1 MKTFLQELAED
12 LFVKQRYETSEC
24 VVLLPSLRARAFFN
38 DAITSITQTPVWQ
51 PHYTSIDEIMAKAS
65 GLQLGDRIKLISVLF
80 KVYED
85 AFKGDQE
92 KSFNTFDRFYHW
104 GDMLISDFDMIDK
117 YMINAN
123 NLLRNIT
130 DIKEIEADLSYINVD
145 LQKIIKFWSNVLP
158 DVSLSEQKQR
168 FLKVWE
174 KLPTIYENFRQAL
187 KDEGIG
193 YAGMLYRATAK
204 RIQDGENLN
213 LEHKRYIIA
222 GFNALS
228 ESEKILF
235 NYLKSE
241 HNAEFYWDYDN
252 YHVDNHGHEA
262 GRFLRPNLKS
272 YAPKSEISHTN
283 FSTTDKQLSVTACV
297 SNISQVKHIINKLP
311 KKGLNKDTAIVLTD
325 ESLLEPLLH
334 SLPDTVDGEKL
345 KVNVTMGYPLKNT
358 LAYSFIETLLT
369 LQSHARKDKDSDK
382 PSHFYHKDVTWVLSH
397 PYMKNLCERE
407 ANIIAN
413 HIRNQHL
420 VSIESTLFNAPIV
433 INNKFTIE
441 CPEVLRQV
449 FVKHNDWKSLN
460 SYIISTLNR
469 VAANYANEICEYQ
482 AATKDTDVDEHSTQ
496 HRLIEEKRHQLEH
509 INKAIDET
517 TKLARSIENCGI
529 AEFSN
534 ELYSTILRRHLQS
547 IKIAYDGQPLEGL
560 QVLGILETRC
570 LDFKNVIIL
579 SMTDANFPG
588 NHTDQAS
595 CIPYGLRLA
604 YHMPT
609 PEDHEAVYAYYFYR
623 LLQRAE
629 RVDML
634 YCSRADDKS
643 TGECS
648 RYIYQLE
655 FESGHTISKHS
666 VGVNVTIEQEQALE
680 VAKDDAVM
688 KSLERFI
695 DNSDASLSPTAL
707 FRYVECPLKFYFASI
722 ARIRTRNELTDKI
735 DAPTFGNILHKA
747 MEQLYKDF
755 LFTEESGKVGEE
767 SKLKPKYNQNEIITK
782 IIEDYDKWEQENKSK
797 KEQNLEQQGNSSIIE
812 KYVDDAIIKLL
823 YDSKNIEPQDFP
835 GDTQLVKDIIIKY
848 IRHGILRHDS
858 KRENAKVMAL
868 ERVIDYRYEIED
880 ENGKKSIKI
889 SGIADRI
896 DELTENTIQLIDYKS
911 GATPH
916 LEFAGIDSLFNGKY
930 QQRISNI
937 FQTLLY
943 SMILSRKCP
952 NMKVKPSLYYASRM
966 LNDKYSP
973 FISIKE
979 QRGAGEVIED
989 YRVVGEEYETKLTN
1003 IFKEM
1008 FNKDIPFRQAEDIN
1022 TCNRCDYRKICKLIN
1037 EPSY

>member
-1 MKTFLQELAED
+1 MKTFLHELAEN

-38 DAITSITQTPVWQ
+38 DAITSISQTPIWQ

-85 AFKGDQE
+85 AFKQDQE
-92 KSFNTFDRFYHW
+92 KSFHTFDRFYHW

-123 NLLRNIT
+123 SLLRNIT
-130 DIKEIEADLSYINVD
+130 DIKEIEADVSYIHVD
-145 LQKIIKFWSNVLP
+145 LQKVIKFWSNVLP

-174 KLPTIYENFRQAL
+174 KLPTIYENFRNAL
-187 KDEGIG
+187 IGEGIG
-193 YAGMLYRATAK
+193 YAGMLYRATAE
-204 RIQDGENLN
+204 RIQKGENLN

-252 YHVDNHGHEA
+252 YYVDNHGHEA

-283 FSTTDKQLSVTACV
+283 FSTTNKQLSVTACV

-369 LQSHARKDKDSDK
+369 LQSHARKEKDGDK

-407 ANIIAN
+407 ANLIAN

-420 VSIESTLFNAPIV
+420 VSIESTLFDAPIA
-433 INNKFTIE
+433 INNKVTIE
-441 CPEVLRQV
+441 CPEVIRQV

-460 SYIISTLNR
+460 DYIISTLNR
-469 VAANYANEICEYQ
+469 IAANYANEISEYQ
-482 AATKDTDVDEHSTQ
+482 AATKDTDIDEHSTQ
-496 HRLIEEKRHQLEH
+496 HSLIDEKRHQLEH

-517 TKLARSIENCGI
+517 NKLARSIENCGI

-595 CIPYGLRLA
+595 CIPYSLRLA

-629 RVDML
+629 KVDML

-680 VAKDDAVM
+680 VKKDDAVM

-707 FRYVECPLKFYFASI
+707 FRYVECPLKFYFASV

-735 DAPTFGNILHKA
+735 DAPTFGNILHNT
-747 MEQLYKDF
+747 MEQLYKDY
-755 LFTEESGKVGEE
+755 LFTKELSEDGEK
-767 SKLKPKYNQNEIITK
+767 SKYNPKDEQNK
-782 IIEDYDKWEQENKSK
+782 IIETIIAECEEQDK
-797 KEQNLEQQGNSSIIE
+797 QGIPSIIE
-812 KYVDDAIIKLL
+812 KYVDNAIIKLL
-823 YDSKNIEPQDFP
+823 YDSQNIEPKDFP

-848 IRHGILRHDS
+848 IHHGILRHDS
-858 KRENAKVMAL
+858 KRANAKVMAL
-868 ERVIDYRYEIED
+868 EQVIDYRYEIED

-916 LEFAGIDSLFNGKY
+916 LEFAGIDSLFNGKS

-943 SMILSRKCP
+943 SMILSRTRP

-989 YRVVGEEYETKLTN
+989 YRAVGEEYETMLTN

-1022 TCNRCDYRKICKLIN
+1022 TCNRCDYRKICRLIN